1 MIVAFRDSDLGN
13 DHPLSAVLADLRRVE
28 GVQRIALEGLGEA
41 EVSEVMAAVAGHEL
55 DADGLMLA
63 GEIASETDGNP
74 FFVGE
79 VLRSLVESGRLLY
92 DSADRAVERRPFRA
106 TGLAA
111 KRPRRDRSPCRPA
124 RGRGA

>member
-1 MIVAFRDSDLGN
+1 
-13 DHPLSAVLADLRRVE
+13 
-28 GVQRIALEGLGEA
+28 
-41 EVSEVMAAVAGHEL
+41 MAAAAGHEL
-55 DADGLMLA
+55 DADALVLA

-92 DSADRAVERRPFRA
+92 DSATERWSVDRSTPL
-106 TGLAA
+106 GLAG
-111 KRPRRDRSPCRPA
+111 KRARRDRPPCRPA